1 MADSPYGSLFIQG
14 FNEEALANRM
24 TITLADI
31 QAARRTVRDVIIQ
44 TPTLPDERLS
54 AELGARIFLKAEN
67 TQRSGSFKIRGA
79 YNKLSRLTHEER
91 ERGVIAP
98 SAGNHAQGVALA
110 ARLLGIPATIVMPER
125 APLTK
130 VAATRRLGAEVIL
143 FGQAFDDAVAQA
155 RAICDER
162 SMTYIHAFDDELI
175 IAGQGTIGLEIVEA
189 IDTPHVMVVPIGGG
203 GMIAGI
209 AIAVKTLVPDA
220 RIVGVQAS
228 SCAPVIASLKA
239 GEPLLSPT
247 SRTIADG
254 IAVKR
259 PGKLTL
265 PIIRELVDDVVTVT
279 DEEIARGIAHVVQ
292 NDRLVVEGAGAA
304 GVAALLSRK
313 IRLHDGENVC
323 VVLGGG
329 NIDSNL
335 LTRVLEQAAVK
346 QGRYLLLKTT
356 TDDRPGNLAPLI
368 SRVAD
373 AGANVVDV
381 FHRRAAWL
389 APLDRV
395 GIELVLEVR
404 DEEHGQMVIQHLAQC
419 GYHVER
425 IGQGLWPE

>member
-1 MADSPYGSLFIQG
+1 
-14 FNEEALANRM
+14 M
-24 TITLADI
+24 TISLADI

-54 AELGARIFLKAEN
+54 AELGARVFLKAEN

-79 YNKLSRLTHEER
+79 YNKLSRLTQEER
-91 ERGVIAP
+91 LRGVIAP

-130 VAATRRLGAEVIL
+130 VAATHRLGAEVIL
-143 FGQAFDDAVAQA
+143 FGQAFDDAVAHA

-162 SMTYIHAFDDELI
+162 NMTYIHAFDDELI
-175 IAGQGTIGLEIVEA
+175 IAGQGTMGLEIVEA
-189 IDTPHVMVVPIGGG
+189 LDTLNVVVVPIGGG

-209 AIAVKTLVPDA
+209 AIAVKALVPDA

-228 SCAPVIASLKA
+228 GCAPVIASLKA

-265 PIIRELVDDVVTVT
+265 PIIRELVDDVVTV
-279 DEEIARGIAHVVQ
+279 DDDEIARGIAHVVQ

-313 IRLHDGENVC
+313 VQLHDGDHVC

-404 DEEHGQMVIQHLAQC
+404 DEEHGQMVVQHLAQC